1 MAKETAKRLA
11 KQQAKALKRASKAER
26 RKHQRKAQAVLTLE
40 QVADQLR
47 ALAAQVEA
55 GTVTLGDKVLELPDQ
70 AEFELSYKLQKK
82 GGHEI
87 EVEIEWGG
95 PKQTTL
101 LPVE

>member
-1 MAKETAKRLA
+1 MAKESAKRLA
-11 KQQAKALKRASKAER
+11 KQQAKALKRATKAER
-26 RKHQRKAQAVLTLE
+26 RVHRRKAQAVLSLN

-55 GTVTLGDKVLELPDQ
+55 GTVTLGDKVLELPEQ
-70 AEFELSYKLQKK
+70 AEFEISYKLKK
-82 GGHEI
+82 RGGHEI

-95 PKQTTL
+95 PKHATL

>member
-1 MAKETAKRLA
+1 MAKETAKRLD
-11 KQQAKALKRASKAER
+11 KQQTKALKRASKAER
-26 RKHQRKAQAVLTLE
+26 WKHRRKAQAVLTLD

-47 ALAAQVEA
+47 ALAAQVET

-70 AEFELSYKLQKK
+70 AEFEISYKLKKK

-95 PKQTTL
+95 PKQATL